1 MKNPIV
7 FCAVVIALL
16 NIAAPF
22 CPDPRGHLAAQIL
35 SVILGLA
42 LVFLGLR
49 TKKPISATPT
59 AQPSAPAPRPEA
71 EIVSLLALLQE
82 HGRLV
87 DFAKEDISTATD
99 QQLGSAARVVH
110 SGCKKVLDEYF
121 EIAPFRTEKE
131 GAAVTLDAGFDAEG
145 HRLLGSVPENPPY
158 RGKLLHPGWVSRAV
172 KLPRI
177 AAKTGSSLPVIAP
190 AEIEICK

>member
-7 FCAVVIALL
+7 VCAVVIALL

-35 SVILGLA
+35 SVILGVA
-42 LVFLGLR
+42 LVFFGLR
-49 TKKPISATPT
+49 IKKPLSVAP
-59 AQPSAPAPRPEA
+59 PSASAPRPEA

-121 EIAPFRTEKE
+121 EITPLRTEKE
-131 GAAVTLDAGFDAEG
+131 GASVTLEAGFDAEG

-158 RGKLLHPGWVSRAV
+158 HGKLLHPGWVSRSV

-177 AAKTGSSLPVIAP
+177 ATKTASSLPVIAP
-190 AEIEICK
+190 AEIEVSR